1 MHQNEYADLL
11 ACKASVHLHVAE
23 TYWLLAAGTQQDRQ
37 DPSQSSPLLKL
48 RLDTLLTSQ
57 SGCGLWCLAQWSMSG
72 QAKFGLKDLLLEDI
86 GARQRILV
94 RLQVFLQ
101 GYIHLD
107 LEMHMQSVLLDCVLA
122 RQMSKTTLQCRIQGP

>member
-1 MHQNEYADLL
+1 
-11 ACKASVHLHVAE
+11 
-23 TYWLLAAGTQQDRQ
+23 
-37 DPSQSSPLLKL
+37 
-48 RLDTLLTSQ
+48 
-57 SGCGLWCLAQWSMSG
+57 MSG